1 RHPPVLVRLTRRRP
15 RLGALRGR
23 GLRQPPP
30 QGGRLT
36 MNSSTPI
43 DTVVDALR
51 THGCKPRRNGTGW
64 SAKCPAH
71 DDRNPHLSANECD
84 DGRAF
89 VHCHAGCATDA
100 VLEALGLSAADLFA
114 DAKQQRT
121 ATPDKQRVGSEQR
134 YEYRD
139 ENGKLLYHQV
149 RQD

>member
-1 RHPPVLVRLTRRRP
+1 
-15 RLGALRGR
+15 
-23 GLRQPPP
+23 
-30 QGGRLT
+30 
-36 MNSSTPI
+36 

-71 DDRNPHLSANECD
+71 DDRNPSLSANEGD
-84 DGRAF
+84 DGRAL

-100 VLEALGLSAADLFA
+100 VLEALGLSAADRFA
-114 DAKQQRT
+114 DPKQQRT
-121 ATPDKQRVGSEQR
+121 TTPDKQRVGSEQR

-149 RQD
+149 RQDYSNGTKRIRTVYPNGEKTEERSLYRLDEVLHRDPASRWVF